1 MPPRKLKMTPQGKGG
16 MMDYVKRV
24 SPPQSLKNVIEHITP
39 TLKTVRKEVLKPSP
53 PASVVGDIPT
63 PRLSTESRAES
74 TTKINKEAQT
84 TASVAG
90 DNASLYK
97 GLKQLL
103 NPTERRKAELEEQ
116 LSGEGAKRLAPVER
130 ERLAFTLQQSK
141 ENEALAEY
149 GRRYE
154 VKGEERVNKDPRFWK
169 FQTQVKPMPPDPT
182 TTGDY
187 KKMREKVL
195 MLSLF
200 PNMWNQC

>member
-1 MPPRKLKMTPQGKGG
+1 MPTPKLKPDSAFEKIAMPYRKGGSVKAGKG
-16 MMDYVKRV
+16 V
-24 SPPQSLKNVIEHITP
+24 
-39 TLKTVRKEVLKPSP
+39 KPSP

-63 PRLSTESRAES
+63 PRR
-74 TTKINKEAQT
+74 QT
-84 TASVAG
+84 SVAG
-90 DNASLYK
+90 DSSSLYK

-116 LSGEGAKRLAPVER
+116 LSGEGAKRLAPKER
-130 ERLAFTLQQSK
+130 ERLAFTLQQTK

-154 VKGEERVNKDPRFWK
+154 VKGEERVNKDPRFWR
-169 FQTQVKPMPPDPT
+169 FQTQVRPMPPDPT

-187 KKMREKVL
+187 KKMREQIL

>member
-39 TLKTVRKEVLKPSP
+39 TLKTIRKEVLKPSP

-63 PRLSTESRAES
+63 PRHST
-74 TTKINKEAQT
+74 
-84 TASVAG
+84 

-103 NPTERRKAELEEQ
+103 NPAERRKAELEEQ

>member
-1 MPPRKLKMTPQGKGG
+1 MYSMPLPPIDVKMKTARGPKIVLPKYRTAGTVKGSKG
-16 MMDYVKRV
+16 IR
-24 SPPQSLKNVIEHITP
+24 
-39 TLKTVRKEVLKPSP
+39 PSAP
-53 PASVVGDIPT
+53 SSVVGDIETPAPT
-63 PRLSTESRAES
+63 PRRQTST
-74 TTKINKEAQT
+74 
-84 TASVAG
+84 VAG
-90 DNASLYK
+90 DNSSLYK

-116 LSGEGAKRLAPVER
+116 LTGEGAKRLAPVER
-130 ERLAFTLQQSK
+130 ERLAFTLQQTK

-154 VKGEERVNKDPRFWK
+154 VKGEERVNKDPRFWR

-182 TTGDY
+182 TTGNY
-187 KKMREKVL
+187 KEMREKVL

>member
-1 MPPRKLKMTPQGKGG
+1 MSMPMFSNDVPNAGGKPVRLPPFRRGGSVRAGKG
-16 MMDYVKRV
+16 VR
-24 SPPQSLKNVIEHITP
+24 P
-39 TLKTVRKEVLKPSP
+39 TP
-53 PASVVGDIPT
+53 PASVVGNITTPAST
-63 PRLSTESRAES
+63 PRRSMPSEAGSKTAG
-74 TTKINKEAQT
+74 NKETQT

-116 LSGEGAKRLAPVER
+116 LSGEGAKRLAPKER
-130 ERLAFTLQQSK
+130 ERLAYTLQQSK

-154 VKGEERVNKDPRFWK
+154 VKGDDRVTKDPRFWR

-187 KKMREKVL
+187 KKMREQIL

-200 PNMWNQC
+200 PNMWN